1 MVRSMTGFGRG
12 ESVVGDRRITVEI
25 RSVNYRSFEISTRL
39 PHGLATLEHRVRER
53 VQGRISRGKVH
64 LGVSFNGTAASTA
77 SLRINDDVVQRYL
90 EIFRDLKARFG
101 LQGDP
106 DVDDFIGLPE
116 VLTREEEELSEEA
129 AWALLEPPLNAALD
143 DFDAMRAREG
153 SALAV
158 DLRERIR
165 GIGEASDRIQQ
176 RGPEMLARVRD
187 RLAERLAQLTKDTEY
202 NRYRLEAEMTLL
214 ADRTDVTEECVR
226 LRSHL
231 TQCEEAFD
239 GAETAGRRLN
249 FLTQELNR
257 EANTIGSKCQ
267 DLEITRD
274 VLFVKEEIEKIRE
287 QVQNIE

>member
-12 ESVVGDRRITVEI
+12 ESIADDRRTTVEI
-25 RSVNYRSFEISTRL
+25 RSVNHRFFEISTRL
-39 PHGLATLEHRVRER
+39 PRGLATLEHRIRER

-64 LGVSFNGTAASTA
+64 LGVSFDGTVAPTT
-77 SLRINDDVVQRYL
+77 SLRVNDEVVERYR
-90 EIFRDLKARFG
+90 EIFCDLKARFG
-101 LQGDP
+101 LQGEP
-106 DVDDFIGLPE
+106 DVGTFIGLPE
-116 VLTREEEELSEEA
+116 VLTREEEEFSEAA
-129 AWALLEPPLNAALD
+129 AWALLEPPLNAALA

-153 SALAV
+153 KALAS

-165 GIGEASDRIQQ
+165 GIGEASERIQQ
-176 RGPEMLARVRD
+176 RGPEMVARVR
-187 RLAERLAQLTKDTEY
+187 ERLAQRLAQITKDTEY
-202 NRYRLEAEMTLL
+202 NRFRLEAEMTLL

-231 TQCEEAFD
+231 AQCEEAFD
-239 GAETAGRRLN
+239 GPESAGRRLN

-267 DLEITRD
+267 DLEVTRD
-274 VLFVKEEIEKIRE
+274 VLFVKEEIERIRE